1 MNRRITAWRLVCRVL
16 SPDADD
22 ATISQLS
29 IDIQRVEPFWPQV
42 LRFTDAHLVTLAFW
56 AALIRKG
63 VLTNIPN
70 EPQQYMSSL
79 YRLNARRNSSL
90 STQVEEAIRVLNGC
104 GIVPVLLKGAAYL
117 KEGIYRD
124 PAARIFSDLDL
135 LIREAEIP
143 MALETLN
150 GIGYRANEEGM
161 DYYTEHRHVPP
172 IFRPGDYGAIELHR
186 RCVRRNLEDV
196 LQHEA
201 VWECSVEKNREGMQ
215 YRVLSPTHM
224 VMLSFLHSHIIDRFG
239 ETFTIG
245 LRPIQDLL
253 ALDTAYGR
261 FIDWDEIHA
270 QLNERGLRKRL
281 QEYLLI
287 ANRLIGFRAS
297 PSRFGGREWAHYG
310 VSVARIRWPK
320 IEKLTNRLLV
330 RQRS

>member
-16 SPDADD
+16 SPHDD
-22 ATISQLS
+22 ATISRLC
-29 IDIQRVEPFWPQV
+29 IDSQRVEPFWPQV
-42 LRFTDAHLVTLAFW
+42 LRFTDAHLVTPAFW
-56 AALIRKG
+56 AALVRKR
-63 VLTNIPN
+63 LLPNIPN
-70 EPQQYMSSL
+70 EAQQYMSTL

-90 STQVEEAIRVLNGC
+90 STQLDEAIRVLNGC
-104 GIVPVLLKGAAYL
+104 AVVPVLLKGAAYL

-135 LIREAEIP
+135 LIREAEVP
-143 MALETLN
+143 MAVETLK

-161 DYYTEHRHVPP
+161 NYTEHRHVAP
-172 IFRPGDYGAIELHR
+172 IFRPGDYGAIEIHR

-201 VWECSVEKNREGMQ
+201 VWECSIEKNREGLH

-224 VMLSFLHSHIIDRFG
+224 AMLSFLHSYIIDRFG

-261 FIDWDEIHA
+261 LIDWDGIHA
-270 QLNERGLRKRL
+270 QLNERNLQRRLR
-281 QEYLLI
+281 EYLLI
-287 ANRLIGFRAS
+287 ANRLTGFRAT
-297 PSRFGGREWAHYG
+297 PSRFGGREWARYG

-330 RQRS
+330 RRRS